1 MGFGEI
7 APLIPQELVDLQ
19 LSGRVG
25 SAEGEVVGVAGAA
38 LQVTAS
44 KSIFK

>member
-1 MGFGEI
+1 M

-25 SAEGEVVGVAGAA
+25 SAKGEGVAGVA
-38 LQVTAS
+38 LQVIAS
-44 KSIFK
+44 RSTIK